1 MAINDAA
8 LALAA
13 KVNKAAGEGAVVVA
27 SQMIVPTRFTTGS
40 LSLDLALGGGLP
52 GNQWTEIIG
61 RESHGKTAIVL
72 KTIAANQEL
81 NSEFTTLWIAGEHY
95 DTDQATALGVD
106 NERVIVVPTQEMEFA
121 YETMLQFAE
130 SRSVDCIV
138 LDSYPALIPNEEEAK
153 SMDENVVA
161 IGARLTGKFFRK
173 AGKATRR
180 SMTDDT
186 DRPFIGLFINQM
198 RDKIGG
204 FSPVGIPQT
213 SPGGNGKNYAFY
225 VRLEVK
231 RDEWID
237 EARPGK
243 GKVRVGQSIKV
254 RTIKNKSAAPQQV
267 ATLDFYFRDAPV
279 LGFYRGEYDVVK
291 DMITMGVLY
300 DVIVRRGAYFSIG
313 DQRWQG
319 KDAMLQAV
327 REDLDIREYLTDAVI
342 KAASRLHQPVDDE
355 AVTAAETAGERKVS
369 RRYMP
374 GDFAQTDD
382 KVINA
387 LTAEIDESMRKAA

>member
-13 KVNKAAGEGAVVVA
+13 KVNKAAGEGAVVIA
-27 SQMIVPTRFTTGS
+27 SQMVVPKRFTTGS

-52 GNQWTEIIG
+52 GNQWVEIIG
-61 RESHGKTAIVL
+61 RESHGKTALVL
-72 KTIAANQEL
+72 KTIAANQEI
-81 NSEFTTLWIAGEHY
+81 NPEFTSLWIAGEHY
-95 DTDQATALGVD
+95 DTDQASALGVD

-138 LDSYPALIPNEEEAK
+138 LDSYPALIPNEEEEK
-153 SMDENVVA
+153 SMDETVVA

-180 SMTDDT
+180 SMTDEN

-204 FSPVGIPQT
+204 FSPVGTPQT

-267 ATLDFYFRDAPV
+267 ATIDFYFRDAPV

-300 DVIVRRGAYFSIG
+300 DVIERRGAYFQIG
-313 DQRWQG
+313 ENRWQG
-319 KDAMLQAV
+319 KDAMIQAV
-327 REDLDIREYLTDAVI
+327 REDLDIREYLTKAVI
-342 KAASRLHQPVDDE
+342 QAAGQLEQPVDDE
-355 AVTAAETAGERKVS
+355 AVAAAETAGERKV
-369 RRYMP
+369 
-374 GDFAQTDD
+374 T
-382 KVINA
+382 
-387 LTAEIDESMRKAA
+387 RKAA